1 MVFSLRFKIIFIT
14 VVILIFS
21 IAVTTLVNTYVFSQE
36 QTDVL
41 QSRTLI
47 IGQGIKSQLDRLL
60 ELGIPLEE
68 LEGFDKQLQNAV
80 NTYEDVT
87 YAMIVNPDGKVLF
100 HNDPSQQDQMIT
112 EVTVLEAVQRE
123 ENVVQFYSDQTG
135 QFYDVF
141 IPIFDRSGTHGG
153 AIRLGFP
160 IELVTQ
166 KTNRLIIFSGAVALV
181 SLGVAITVLI
191 FALSAWVTNPL
202 AKLLTA
208 IQGIKSGEMK
218 LAARVEINSRD
229 EIGELATAFNTL
241 ASQLSHSIDTL
252 EDQVRDRTTE
262 LALSMEVGQ
271 RAAAIRN
278 LDELLPTITEYIR
291 TQFNLYY
298 TQVYFVD
305 DLEQNLILRAGTGS
319 VGQELVARR
328 HQLPIGLGSIVGRV
342 AAEGKSIVVADTQ
355 NSDIHK
361 PNPLLPETRS
371 ELAIPLVVEGRVI
384 GVLDMQAD
392 KSSTFTENNVTV
404 FEAMATQLA
413 ISINSAQQWVL
424 SQEAQHKAEEAVR
437 QLTRQ
442 SWLERLAS
450 RREGLGFAY
459 DLVDIAPVSAV
470 DPETASDGKELVAPL
485 VIQNESIGQLTVKV
499 PPRRALSADAQG
511 LVAAVAQQL
520 AQKAENLRLFE
531 QTQQRAAREQLA
543 RQITEKVRASRDIET
558 ALKIAAEELAK
569 NLSVSRAVVDLRLAS
584 DDKPVGDT
592 SRK

>member
-36 QTDVL
+36 QTDAL

-112 EVTVLEAVQRE
+112 EVTVLGAVQRE

-392 KSSTFTENNVTV
+392 KTGTFTENNVTV

-499 PPRRALSADAQG
+499 PPRRALSADTQG